1 MRIGKPDY
9 GADGRIA
16 ILVPPSNNVNEAE
29 FARFA
34 PDSVAVLAHRV
45 PLHLGPSRIGVIE
58 ADIAAACDMVK
69 PARPDVAVYACTLAS
84 ISLPDGSLP
93 ALFAQ
98 QGLRGFGTAEALLA
112 AFTAL
117 GSQRIG
123 IVAPYSEAVTRH
135 EADWFAGKAF
145 EVGAVATGGIEPEQ
159 YHTLCTVSGD
169 WIAEQATEVARA
181 GADAVF
187 LSCTDMPSLH
197 LIPSIEAEIGCPVV
211 TSNSATLW
219 HALRTLSV
227 VPPPALGRLAGR

>member
-1 MRIGKPDY
+1 MKIGKPVY

-16 ILVPPSNNVNEAE
+16 ILVPPSNTVNEAE

-45 PLHLGPSRIGVIE
+45 PLHLGSGRVGAIE

-84 ISLPDGSLP
+84 ISLPDGSVP
-93 ALFAQ
+93 ALLAQ
-98 QGLRGFGTAEALLA
+98 QGLQGFGTAEALLA
-112 AFTAL
+112 AFKAL
-117 GSQRIG
+117 RPQRIG
-123 IVAPYSEAVTRH
+123 IVAPYSETVTRH

-145 EVGAVATGGIEPEQ
+145 EVGAVVAGGIEPKQ
-159 YHTLCTVSGD
+159 YHMLCTVWGD
-169 WIAEQATEVARA
+169 WIAEQAAEVARA

-197 LIPSIEAEIGCPVV
+197 LITAIEAEIGCPVV

-219 HALRTLSV
+219 HALQMLSV
-227 VPPPALGRLAGR
+227 VPPPALGRLAKL